1 MTKLLT
7 VCLMVALG
15 VLAQSQSVSAEE
27 GIAHMVFFK
36 LKDASPKAKQK
47 LVDACDKYLSKH
59 PGTVYYSAG
68 VRAEEMDREV
78 NDSDFHVALHVVFA
92 NKEAHD
98 AYQKHERHLKFIDEN
113 KDNWDGVRVFD
124 SHVPVKK

>member
-1 MTKLLT
+1 
-7 VCLMVALG
+7 MVALG